1 VDAYR
6 QERAARLR
14 RFGATLRALRIEK
27 FGSQEAFALEA
38 NMNRVHIQYL
48 ESGKREPELAT
59 LLVLANALEVSL
71 DQLAEGLAVPKER
84 RKQVRGSTK

>member
-6 QERAARLR
+6 RERATRLK

-38 NMNRVHIQYL
+38 SMNRVHIQYL
-48 ESGKREPELAT
+48 ETGKREPELAT
-59 LLVLANALEVSL
+59 LLILADALDVSL
-71 DQLAEGLAVPKER
+71 DQLAEGLAVPRER
-84 RKQVRGSTK
+84 RAGPGQR